1 VKFEAFRA
9 ILRDVIAE
17 QLGSDSKPVA
27 LLFSGGTDSL
37 VILWTLLDLEVRV
50 VCYTFKLEQNES
62 EDFKAAQLACKT
74 WNTPLI
80 EVTIPYQSTT
90 NLLTELRQLIGWMQ
104 TDRKT
109 AIECT
114 WPFTYIV
121 PRIKEEQVWCGLN
134 ADDLW
139 GSSREMAIRYS
150 KKPEEFQAK
159 RLALLVDPYTAAWYY
174 IERLFTESSPRKVLL
189 SPYRH
194 PRVIEYL
201 LSFNWRELNRPK
213 QKMPAYTAFEKE
225 FSQAPIWRK
234 NDNLQCGSG
243 IREYLAR
250 LLSHQGGDGDSNIE
264 GYGYGYSNMISLYR
278 EILRQETMGHIYTQ
292 PKLL

>member
-1 VKFEAFRA
+1 MRFEAFRA
-9 ILRDVIAE
+9 ILRDVVIE
-17 QLGSDSKPVA
+17 QLDSNKPVA

-37 VILWTLLDLEVRV
+37 VILWTLLDLEARV
-50 VCYTFKLEQNES
+50 TCYTFKLEQNKS

-90 NLLTELRQLIGWMQ
+90 NLLIELRQLIGWMQ

-139 GSSREMAIRYS
+139 GSAREMAIRYS
-150 KKPEEFQAK
+150 KKPEEFKAK
-159 RLALLVDPYTAAWYY
+159 RLALLADPYTAAWYY
-174 IERLFTESSPRKVLL
+174 IERLFTESRRTLL

-194 PRVIEYL
+194 PRIIEYL
-201 LSFNWRELNRPK
+201 LSFNWQELNRPR

-225 FSQAPIWRK
+225 FSQVPIWRR

-250 LLSHQGGDGDSNIE
+250 LLSHQGGNIE
-264 GYGYGYSNMISLYR
+264 GHSNMISLYG
-278 EILRQETMGHIYTQ
+278 EILRQETTGYIYSQ
-292 PKLL
+292 PRLV